1 LPGGVQLDEVGE
13 AVLGVQRSKGEIVE
27 NLDVGAM
34 GVAAL
39 NVLDKGDLFEDVLVF
54 IALV

>member
-1 LPGGVQLDEVGE
+1 VQLDEVGE

-54 IALV
+54 NALV